1 MGTTIIYWQPMGVG
15 PVQTIELDFLTGL
28 DAQMEAEAS
37 TTVTLGGAVQRTIS
51 AQRWTVRALR
61 ASIAELDPGSATM
74 LRKLRALEAHLQ
86 AGHSIALAHDGAPAA
101 VHFSSNPGR
110 QGATSIARGGNA
122 AAYLGGSGG
131 LAIGSPVIVESLALP
146 RTWERGTLSAVSP
159 AFVLT
164 DAMLYAHA
172 LPVVV
177 RHPEFWPALKLREA
191 EPILVDAG
199 PHLFDLELDLVED
212 LPEVLAL
219 QGGGIQLGTQAA
231 AGASLGARAHLA
243 AVAAITAPDWRP

>member
-1 MGTTIIYWQPMGVG
+1 
-15 PVQTIELDFLTGL
+15 
-28 DAQMEAEAS
+28 
-37 TTVTLGGAVQRTIS
+37 
-51 AQRWTVRALR
+51 
-61 ASIAELDPGSATM
+61 M
-74 LRKLRALEAHLQ
+74 LRKLRALEAHLH

-101 VHFSSNPGR
+101 IHFASNPGR

-122 AAYLGGSGG
+122 AAFLGGSSG
-131 LAIGSPVIVESLALP
+131 LAIGSRVIVESLALP
-146 RTWERGTLSAVSP
+146 RTWEHGTLTAVSP

-177 RHPEFWPALKLREA
+177 RSPDFWPALKLREA
-191 EPILVDAG
+191 SPILVPSG
-199 PHLFDLELDLVED
+199 PNILDLELELVED

-219 QGGGIQLGTQAA
+219 AGGGIQAATQAA
-231 AGASLGARAHLA
+231 GGASLGARAHLA

>member
-1 MGTTIIYWQPMGVG
+1 MGVTTIYWQPMGQG
-15 PVQTIELDFLTGL
+15 PIQTVEVDFLTGL
-28 DAQMEAEAS
+28 EVQMEAESA

-51 AQRWTVRALR
+51 GQRWTVRAER
-61 ASIAELDPGSATM
+61 SSISELDTGKATM
-74 LRKLRALEAHLQ
+74 LRKLRALEAHMH

-101 VHFSSNPGR
+101 VHFASNPGR

-122 AAYLGGSGG
+122 AAYLGGSSG
-131 LAIGSPVIVESLALP
+131 LAIGSRVIVESLALP
-146 RTWERGTLSAVSP
+146 RTWETGTLSAATP
-159 AFVLT
+159 AFVVT

-177 RHPEFWPALKLREA
+177 RSPDFWPALKLREA
-191 EPILVDAG
+191 GPILVPSG
-199 PHLFDLELDLVED
+199 PNILDLELDLVED

-231 AGASLGARAHLA
+231 GGASLGARAHLA

>member
-1 MGTTIIYWQPMGVG
+1 MGVTTIYWQPMGVG

-28 DAQMEAEAS
+28 DPQMEAEAS
-37 TTVTLGGAVQRTIS
+37 TTVTLGGAVQRTVS

-101 VHFSSNPGR
+101 LHFATNPGR

-122 AAYLGGSGG
+122 AAYLGGSGAV
-131 LAIGSPVIVESLALP
+131 AIGSPVIVESLALP
-146 RTWERGTLSAVSP
+146 RTWERGTLSAASP

-177 RHPEFWPALKLREA
+177 RHPEFWPSLKLREA
-191 EPILVDAG
+191 EAILVDAG

-212 LPEVLAL
+212 LQEVLAL
-219 QGGGIQLGTQAA
+219 QGGGIQLGTQTA